1 MCSYFHLPVQNI
13 HLTSGNYIILL
24 NMEKVTVLL
33 STYNGEKY
41 LAEQLESLVAQQG
54 VEVELLVRD
63 DGSNDRT
70 AAILDEWQERG
81 LLSWYRTANMGPGK
95 SFMHLLQTANAGGY
109 YAFCD
114 QDDVWLSN
122 KLQITMEKMKEV
134 ELANPGKPVIV
145 HTDMNVVDEKLNV
158 VHDSFWRSSGL
169 RPDVLRTFPFLC
181 ICNCVNGCTIVMN
194 NTARELILNK
204 YVEHDVIIH
213 DVISALTVAYHG
225 GVIEYVDAPTV
236 LYRQHSDN
244 VVGAVSYSKWGAIK
258 NRMSN
263 IGSVMRKNIRLFK
276 DVNTIGRI
284 SVCSYLY
291 HKVKYMLMR

>member
-1 MCSYFHLPVQNI
+1 MCSYFHLRVLNI
-13 HLTSGNYIILL
+13 HSTSGNCIILL

-41 LAEQLESLVAQQG
+41 LARQLESLVAQQG
-54 VEVELLVRD
+54 VEVDLWVRD
-63 DGSNDRT
+63 DGSQDAT
-70 AAILDEWQERG
+70 TTILDEWQNKG
-81 LLSWYRTANMGPGK
+81 LLSWYKTANLGPGK
-95 SFMHLLQTANAGGY
+95 SFMNLLQIAKAGSY

-122 KLQITMEKMKEV
+122 KLRVTMEKMKEV

-145 HTDMNVVDEKLNV
+145 HTDMHVVDENLNIL
-158 VHDSFWRSSGL
+158 HNSFWRSSGL
-169 RPDVLRTFPFLC
+169 RPDILRTFPFLC

-194 NTARELILNK
+194 DIARNLILDK

-225 GVIEYVDAPTV
+225 GIIDYVDAPTV

-244 VVGAVSYSKWGAIK
+244 VVGAISYNKWSAIK
-258 NRMSN
+258 NRISN
-263 IGSVMRKNIRLFK
+263 IGSVIKKNIILFR
-276 DVNTIGRI
+276 DVNTIGKI
-284 SVCSYLY
+284 GVCSYLY

>member
-1 MCSYFHLPVQNI
+1 
-13 HLTSGNYIILL
+13 
-24 NMEKVTVLL
+24 MEKVTVLL

-41 LAEQLESLVAQQG
+41 LAQQLESLVAQQG

-63 DGSNDRT
+63 DGSSDST
-70 AAILDEWQERG
+70 TAILDEWQG
-81 LLSWYRTANMGPGK
+81 KGVLSWYATGNLGPGK
-95 SFMHLLQTANAGGY
+95 SFMNLLQTAKDGSY

-114 QDDVWLSN
+114 QDDVWLAD
-122 KLQITMEKMKEV
+122 KLRKTMDRMKEV

-145 HTDMNVVDEKLNV
+145 HTDMYVVDENLDI

-169 RPDVLRTFPFLC
+169 RPDILRTFPFLC
-181 ICNCVNGCTIVMN
+181 ICNSVNGCTIVMN
-194 NTARELILNK
+194 DTARKLILEK

-225 GVIEYVDAPTV
+225 GIIDYVNAPTV
-236 LYRQHSDN
+236 LYRQHSSN
-244 VVGAVSYSKWGAIK
+244 VVGAISYSKWSAIK

-263 IGSVMRKNIRLFK
+263 IGSVISKNIRLFK
-276 DVNTIGRI
+276 DVNTIGKI